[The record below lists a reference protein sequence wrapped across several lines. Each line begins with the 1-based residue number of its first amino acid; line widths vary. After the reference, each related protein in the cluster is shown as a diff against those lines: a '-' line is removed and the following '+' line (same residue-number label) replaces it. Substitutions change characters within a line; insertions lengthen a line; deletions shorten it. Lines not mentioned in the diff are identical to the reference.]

1 MLLNHIIA
9 DVCFKAGYID
19 SWGRGTI
26 KIIDACK
33 EANLPDPQMSEE
45 DGGFLVTVYKTGVKS
60 DMTAHIIH
68 RLEQELL
75 SKSKIARKLSK
86 DKPNRSR
93 CLNDLMN
100 KLLENGIV
108 QHTIPDKP
116 NSLLQKYRLIKTSK

>member
-1 MLLNHIIA
+1 MLLNSIIA

-45 DGGFLVTVYKTGVKS
+45 DGGFLVTVFKTGVES

-75 SKSKIARKLSK
+75 SKSKIARKLGK

-108 QHTIPDKP
+108 QHSIPDKP
-116 NSLLQKYRLIKTSK
+116 NSLLQKYRLIKTWK